1 MWQCT
6 GRVGFVVSST
16 LTYNH
21 SVDITLLSRWSL
33 AELIAA
39 RWYLLACPGSTL
51 VFMFSCR
58 SSKWF
63 LSEHHSYFYSCMQRS
78 IGGTQLC
85 FDCQYLFLFL
95 SQRYLLSLFF
105 FFLYIPHW
113 LCTFPS
119 HVWNAW
125 LNDLSARLC
134 LMRWAA
140 PPKLLLLLLRLSNFS
155 FWKRVRVSCSMGESL
170 APEFRN
176 LLNSLLL
183 FFSVKCDNKPLFD
196 CLLNTLRRTSTFFAN
211 LSVLPEIFGER
222 ELLGWRPF
230 HSSR

>member
-1 MWQCT
+1 
-6 GRVGFVVSST
+6 
-16 LTYNH
+16 
-21 SVDITLLSRWSL
+21 
-33 AELIAA
+33 
-39 RWYLLACPGSTL
+39 
-51 VFMFSCR
+51 
-58 SSKWF
+58 
-63 LSEHHSYFYSCMQRS
+63 MQRS
-78 IGGTQLC
+78 TGGTQLC
-85 FDCQYLFLFL
+85 FDCRYLFLFL
-95 SQRYLLSLFF
+95 SQHYLLSLF

-140 PPKLLLLLLRLSNFS
+140 PPKLLLLLLRLSHFS
-155 FWKRVRVSCSMGESL
+155 FWTQVRVSCSTGESL
-170 APEFRN
+170 APKFRN

-196 CLLNTLRRTSTFFAN
+196 YACLVGLLNTLRRTSTFFAN
-211 LSVLPEIFGER
+211 LSVLPEIFGGR

>member
-1 MWQCT
+1 
-6 GRVGFVVSST
+6 
-16 LTYNH
+16 
-21 SVDITLLSRWSL
+21 
-33 AELIAA
+33 
-39 RWYLLACPGSTL
+39 
-51 VFMFSCR
+51 
-58 SSKWF
+58 
-63 LSEHHSYFYSCMQRS
+63 MQRS

-85 FDCQYLFLFL
+85 FDCRYLFLFL
-95 SQRYLLSLFF
+95 SQRNLLSLFF

-113 LCTFPS
+113 LCAFPS

-125 LNDLSARLC
+125 LSDLSAC
-134 LMRWAA
+134 LGLMKWAA
-140 PPKLLLLLLRLSNFS
+140 PPKLLMLLLLLRLSHFS
-155 FWKRVRVSCSMGESL
+155 FWTRVRVSRSMGESL

-196 CLLNTLRRTSTFFAN
+196 YACSVGLLNTLRCTSTFFAN
-211 LSVLPEIFGER
+211 LSVLPEIFGGR

>member
-1 MWQCT
+1 MLW
-6 GRVGFVVSST
+6 
-16 LTYNH
+16 
-21 SVDITLLSRWSL
+21 LS
-33 AELIAA
+33 I
-39 RWYLLACPGSTL
+39 P
-51 VFMFSCR
+51 FS
-58 SSKWF
+58 F
-63 LSEHHSYFYSCMQRS
+63 
-78 IGGTQLC
+78 
-85 FDCQYLFLFL
+85 FL